1 MYQKKLMFLHHLL
14 NLEESSLASEIFAIQ
29 KEFNLPGFVKEARD
43 LLQMFSLTNIID
55 EKDKTYK
62 LQWKKMVTKAIYS
75 NYENEL
81 KSQITSYSKLK
92 DGPMASETFQ
102 QRGYLEEMSMRE
114 ARMFFPSKK

>member
-1 MYQKKLMFLHHLL
+1 MFLHHLL

-43 LLQMFSLTNIID
+43 LLEMFSLPNIID
-55 EKDKTYK
+55 EKDKTSK
-62 LQWKKMVTKAIYS
+62 LQWKKMVTKAIYL

-102 QRGYLEEMSMRE
+102 QRGY
-114 ARMFFPSKK
+114 F